1 MTLART
7 VAVPGMLNEY
17 RGFGELIAGLSDDEW
32 QTPTRCAGWTVAD
45 VAAHVVGQLNDVVT
59 GNLDGLGSP
68 EATQREVDER
78 RGRGP
83 AELAE
88 ELAGSEKAGTDIVN
102 GFDDA
107 AWQGP
112 VPGGGDGTL
121 GFGVEALWA
130 DTYIHADDIRS
141 AIGRPSERSDNWLG
155 AVSHVADVLTSEGW
169 GPATLALDGLPE
181 IEISGG
187 GKRIT
192 GDPIQWVL
200 AATGRGDP
208 AAFGLDETVNIY
220 RG

>member
-1 MTLART
+1 
-7 VAVPGMLNEY
+7 MLREY
-17 RGFGELIAGLSDDEW
+17 RAFGELIAGLSDDEW
-32 QTPTRCAGWTVAD
+32 QTPTRCTGWTVAD
-45 VAAHVVGQLNDVVT
+45 VAAHVVGQLTDVVT
-59 GNLDGLGSP
+59 GNLEGLGSP

-78 RGRGP
+78 RGRAP

-88 ELAGSEKAGTDIVN
+88 ELTGSEKVGTDITDS
-102 GFDDA
+102 FDDA
-107 AWQGP
+107 AWVGP

-121 GFGVEALWA
+121 GFGIEALWA
-130 DTYIHADDIRS
+130 DTYIHADDIRA
-141 AIGRPSERSDNWLG
+141 AIGRPSEPSDNWLG
-155 AVSHVADVLTSEGW
+155 AVSHVADVLTGEGW

-181 IEISGG
+181 IEVSGG
-187 GKRIT
+187 GGQRIT